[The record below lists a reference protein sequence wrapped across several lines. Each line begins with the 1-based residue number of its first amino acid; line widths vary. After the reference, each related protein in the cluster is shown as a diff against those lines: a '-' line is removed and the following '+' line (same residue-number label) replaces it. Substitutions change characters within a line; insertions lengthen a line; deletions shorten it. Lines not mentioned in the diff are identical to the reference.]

1 MGGLNGWNLPP
12 QGKQMGTWDQGNIL
26 SLVLIKILKHGR
38 AGVPMKVTDMLGEFM
53 DYFTANFVD
62 VFTMPLSGTGVSDKA
77 FNL

>member
-1 MGGLNGWNLPP
+1 
-12 QGKQMGTWDQGNIL
+12 
-26 SLVLIKILKHGR
+26 
-38 AGVPMKVTDMLGEFM
+38 MKVTDMLGEFM